1 MSGGKNILA
10 ADIGA
15 SKSNLGIFP
24 ANASP
29 LMPIREASLVTRDF
43 ANASE
48 LLQFFLGKNPLA
60 IDSACIGVP
69 GPVLDNQSTTTNLP
83 WLIDGNELAGKL
95 GIKKI
100 RLVND
105 LEGTAASVSLLRE
118 KDLYQLNKGRRRD
131 GANRAVIAP
140 GTGLG
145 EAFLC
150 KKTAEENFIS
160 YPSEGGHC
168 DFAPTNSLELALLAH
183 LQNKIGHVSY
193 EQVCSGLGIVN
204 IYGFLKESSP
214 AREPDWLL
222 KMFDESADPS
232 RVIIAVAMAKEK
244 SYPPCR
250 QTLEI
255 FVDILGAEAGNLAL
269 TVMALGGVYIGG
281 GIPPRIVELLDSKIF
296 LKTFLNKG
304 RMASLLNDVP
314 VYVIMNPKAPM
325 LGAASLAISAIG
337 AA

>member
-1 MSGGKNILA
+1 MSGEKNILA

-15 SKSNLGIFP
+15 SKTNLGIFSV
-24 ANASP
+24 NASP
-29 LMPIREASLVTRDF
+29 LIPIRESTLITRDY
-43 ANASE
+43 ANATD
-48 LLQFFLGKNPLA
+48 LLQSFLEKHPLE

-83 WLIDGNELAGKL
+83 WLINGDELAGKS

-105 LEGTAASVSLLRE
+105 LEGTAASVVLLRE
-118 KDLYQLNKGRRRD
+118 EDLYQLNKGRRRD

-150 KKTAEENFIS
+150 KNPAAEKFIS

-168 DFAPTNSLELALLAH
+168 DFAPANSLELALLAH
-183 LQNKIGHVSY
+183 LQKEIGHVSY
-193 EQVCSGLGIVN
+193 ELVCSGLGIVN
-204 IYGFLKESSP
+204 IYGFIKESNLE
-214 AREPDWLL
+214 REPDWLL

-250 QTLEI
+250 KTLEI

-325 LGAASLAISAIG
+325 IGAASLAISAIG